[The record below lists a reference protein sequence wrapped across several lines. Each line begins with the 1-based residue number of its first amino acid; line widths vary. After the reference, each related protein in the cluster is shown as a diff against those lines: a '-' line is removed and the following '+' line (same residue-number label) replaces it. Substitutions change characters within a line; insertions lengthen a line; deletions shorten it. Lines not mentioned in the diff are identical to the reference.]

1 MVLIM
6 KMCKKCQVQILDESG
21 ICPLCN
27 AVLTTTEEAGR
38 NTYPQV
44 GLSLS
49 RFHMLYRI
57 YLFISIITVVTSV
70 VVNYMF
76 YHGVLWF
83 FASIA
88 AIIYSWTIIR
98 HAIHSRAHVASKIMV
113 QAIAGS
119 ALLVVID
126 SVTGFY
132 GWSVN
137 YVIPQIAIFANVA
150 ILVLM
155 MIYKM
160 DRRNYLLYQ
169 MSMALL
175 GFIPM
180 ILLLT
185 RVATRPLASIVSII
199 LSSLILLGTIIFGD
213 KTVQSEL
220 IRRFHI

>member
-1 MVLIM
+1 M
-6 KMCKKCQVQILDESG
+6 KTCKKCQVQILDETG
-21 ICPLCN
+21 VCPLCN
-27 AVLTTTEEAGR
+27 AVIAPDGEAGSNR
-38 NTYPQV
+38 YPKV

-57 YLFISIITVVTSV
+57 YLFISVITIVTSII
-70 VVNYMF
+70 VNYMF

-98 HAIHSRAHVASKIMV
+98 HAIRSHAHVASKIMV

-119 ALLVVID
+119 ALIVVID

-155 MIYKM
+155 MIYRM
-160 DRRNYLLYQ
+160 DRRNYLMYQ

-175 GFIPM
+175 GFIPL

-185 RVATRPLASIVSII
+185 RVATRPLASVISII
-199 LSSLILLGTIIFGD
+199 LSSLILLGTVIFGD